1 VKDLRASF
9 WVEAVLACI
18 ALPALAQEID
28 HRIPPGY
35 EPEEARDE
43 QGLWM
48 EIEDYELALNKSAL
62 LVRDPEINN
71 YIQAVVCRVAGD
83 YCNDVRVYLVRNPN
97 FNASMTATGMMQ
109 IWTGLLVRAS
119 STDELAAVIG
129 HEIAHYTRLHTLE
142 RLRKLKSSTT
152 TASIFAT
159 GLAVLTGVD
168 SGVFTGVDTRGIAQ
182 SVAMLGVLS
191 FSREQESEADFLGA
205 RMVAEAGLD
214 PHASYQVWEKI
225 IAEEKAAVAKSREP
239 GMFARTHPDAEDRAG
254 ELKEYVL
261 ARYGPADLDQVIDPA
276 LRAVLNNHY
285 LLLMEDQI
293 DTNRFGRTEEL
304 LQRHAA
310 IGIEPSLVRYFY
322 GEMFRQRGAE
332 GDVELAM
339 AAYRHSIEGGAA
351 PPEAYKNLGY
361 LYLKSD
367 NLASAQESFREYLV
381 QAPDASDRAMI
392 EFYLEDDSP

>member
-1 VKDLRASF
+1 VKFQRASF
-9 WVEAVLACI
+9 WVAAVLACI
-18 ALPALAQEID
+18 AVPAHAQEID

-71 YIQAVVCRVAGD
+71 YLQSVVCRVAGD
-83 YCNDVRVYLVRNPN
+83 YCDDVRVYLVRNPN

-142 RLRKLKSSTT
+142 RLRKLKSSATT
-152 TASIFAT
+152 GSIFDI
-159 GLAVLTGVD
+159 GLTVLTGVN
-168 SGVFTGVDTRGIAQ
+168 TGGLAQ
-182 SVAMLGVLS
+182 SAAMLGVLS

-225 IAEEKAAVAKSREP
+225 IAEEKAAVAKSRDP
-239 GMFARTHPDAEDRAG
+239 GVFAKTHPNSEDRAA

-261 ARYGPADLDQVIDPA
+261 ARYGPADLEQAIDPP
-276 LRAVLNNHY
+276 LLAVLNNHY
-285 LLLMEDQI
+285 LFLMEDQI

-304 LQRHAA
+304 LQRHSA

-332 GDVELAM
+332 GDMELAM